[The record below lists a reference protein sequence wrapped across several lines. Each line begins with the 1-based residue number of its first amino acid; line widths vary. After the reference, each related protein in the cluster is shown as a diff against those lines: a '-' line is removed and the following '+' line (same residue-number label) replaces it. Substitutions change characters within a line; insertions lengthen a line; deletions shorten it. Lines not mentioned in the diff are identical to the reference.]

1 MSLLVRDAGLLSL
14 LVDCGRPRTRHL
26 GVPLGGAADRQ
37 ALALGN
43 ALVGNEPDAVALE
56 MTLAGPVIEAV
67 HSTACVIFGAS
78 FQSSINGRAIP
89 RGTTFTLEPGEI
101 LRVGGT
107 LTGARGYLCVAGGF
121 DGPEVLGSRSALEP
135 LRAGD
140 TLACRSARIAGR
152 SLPEE
157 ALGRNRPEQFLFAYS
172 MDHNGTGSREM
183 RSSRGNTRSRQPV
196 TGWV

>member
-67 HSTACVIFGAS
+67 HPQPASSSGHRSSPRSTAARFSAERRSPWSRAMSCASAAPSPAHAAIFAW
-78 FQSSINGRAIP
+78 
-89 RGTTFTLEPGEI
+89 L
-101 LRVGGT
+101 
-107 LTGARGYLCVAGGF
+107 AG
-121 DGPEVLGSRSALEP
+121 
-135 LRAGD
+135 
-140 TLACRSARIAGR
+140 
-152 SLPEE
+152 
-157 ALGRNRPEQFLFAYS
+157 S
-172 MDHNGTGSREM
+172 MDRKCSAAVR
-183 RSSRGNTRSRQPV
+183 RSNQSAV
-196 TGWV
+196 EIH